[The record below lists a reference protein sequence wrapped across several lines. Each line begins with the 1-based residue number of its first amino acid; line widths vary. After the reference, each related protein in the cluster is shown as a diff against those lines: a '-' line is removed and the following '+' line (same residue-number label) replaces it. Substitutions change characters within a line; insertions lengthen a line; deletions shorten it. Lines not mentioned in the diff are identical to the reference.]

1 MTRQEI
7 EALVGQK
14 IRNIRFQRGRF
25 LYQFENIILESP
37 KIDDGK
43 AKWIRLQDG
52 QGEEL
57 EKFRINLLGK
67 MLEGNIGMIKNI
79 KDGGKQKDE

>member
-1 MTRQEI
+1 MTRHEI

-43 AKWIRLQDG
+43 AKWIRIQDG

-67 MLEGNIGMIKNI
+67 MLEGNMEMVAKIKSNGED
-79 KDGGKQKDE
+79 KK

>member
-1 MTRQEI
+1 MTRHEI

-14 IRNIRFQRGRF
+14 LRNIRFQRGRF
-25 LYQFENIILESP
+25 LYQFENVILESP
-37 KIDDGK
+37 KIDKGK

-67 MLEGNIGMIKNI
+67 MLDGNKEMVAKIKSNGED
-79 KDGGKQKDE
+79 KE

>member
-25 LYQFENIILESP
+25 LYQFENVILESP

-67 MLEGNIGMIKNI
+67 MLEGNTEMVAKIRG
-79 KDGGKQKDE
+79 DGEDKK